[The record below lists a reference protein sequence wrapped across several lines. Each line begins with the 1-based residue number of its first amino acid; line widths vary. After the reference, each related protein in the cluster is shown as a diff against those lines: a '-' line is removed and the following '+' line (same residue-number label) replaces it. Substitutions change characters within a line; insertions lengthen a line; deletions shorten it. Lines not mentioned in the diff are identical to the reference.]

1 MDSQTLFT
9 TDFWYMAPSL
19 SAVTVFIA
27 GLINGKFNITE
38 GFWPQLVAWITGSVL
53 SVAAW
58 FFGLVTVGTPTW
70 LAVVVLCAVVGLSS
84 NGIYDIPTIK
94 NFIDRLFAKEKKNE

>member
-1 MDSQTLFT
+1 MELQMLFT

-27 GLINGKFNITE
+27 GLINGKFNITK

-53 SVAAW
+53 SVLAW
-58 FFGLVTVGTPTW
+58 FFNLVTVGTPTW
-70 LAVVVLCAVVGLSS
+70 LAVIVLCGVVGLSS

-94 NFIDRLFAKEKKNE
+94 NFIDKLFGTEKKDE

>member
-1 MDSQTLFT
+1 MDPKLLFT
-9 TDFWYMAPSL
+9 TEFWYMAPSI

-27 GLINGKFNITE
+27 GLINGKFNIVN
-38 GFWPQLVAWITGSVL
+38 GFWPQLVAWITAAVL

-58 FFGLVTVGTPTW
+58 FFGLCPVGEPTW
-70 LAVVVLCAVVGLSS
+70 LAVVVLCVVTGLSS

-94 NFIDRLFAKEKKNE
+94 AFIDKLFASSNK

>member
-1 MDSQTLFT
+1 MDSQMLFT
-9 TDFWYMAPSL
+9 TDFWYMASSL

-27 GLINGKFNITE
+27 GLINSKFNIVN

-58 FFGLVTVGTPTW
+58 FFGLVAVGEPTW
-70 LAVVVLCAVVGLSS
+70 VAVIVLCGVVGLSS

-94 NFIDRLFAKEKKNE
+94 NFIDKRISSKKE

>member
-1 MDSQTLFT
+1 MNLQMLFT

-27 GLINGKFNITE
+27 GLINGKFNIVD
-38 GFWPQLVAWITGSVL
+38 GFQSQSVAWITGAVL

-58 FFGLVTVGTPTW
+58 FFGLVTVGKPTW
-70 LAVVVLCAVVGLSS
+70 LAVVVLCVVVGLSS

-94 NFIDRLFAKEKKNE
+94 AFIDKLFASKKE

>member
-1 MDSQTLFT
+1 MDVQTLFT
-9 TDFWYMAPSL
+9 TDFWYMAPTL

-38 GFWPQLVAWITGSVL
+38 GIWPQVVAWVTGSVL
-53 SVAAW
+53 SVGAW
-58 FFGLVTVGTPTW
+58 ILGAINVGQPVW
-70 LAVVVLCAVVGLSS
+70 LAVVMLCVVVGLSS

-94 NFIDRLFAKEKKNE
+94 AFIDKLFSKTPKA